1 MKDLPG
7 CSCGLALVTLV
18 SLMGLAGCAGT
29 RPDAPQATRVDA
41 PPAWRVATVSGP
53 QADLAWWKSFNDAR
67 LNQLVEQALASN
79 VDVATASVRVEEARA
94 QFRLARAERLPDVS
108 GALVGGRQ
116 ADVSPF
122 GLPQYQSVGEGELE
136 VVFDADLFGRLAEAN
151 AAARSALLA
160 SEAAQATVRLAVAAS
175 TASAYVN
182 LSAARA
188 RLEILRETLK
198 ARSESLRYARSRVEA
213 GYAPELDLR
222 QAEAEYH
229 ATEQLI
235 PATLLAISQLEDGL
249 SILLGEAPTD
259 IAAGEDLTQIE
270 VPDVPAA
277 VPSALLRQRPDI
289 IAAEEQVVAADHSLD
304 SARAAFMPDVKLT
317 ASGGYVASSIIP
329 NPVKIFQLG
338 GSILAPIFDS
348 GRLHA
353 AEDVAIARRDEAA
366 FAYRR
371 AALTAF
377 REVDDGLAARTR
389 LQQQEQSIAA
399 QREALSKSLV
409 LATNRYRAG
418 YSSYLEQIDAER
430 SLQGADL
437 QLIDVRAQRLVQSIT
452 LFQAFGG
459 GFAAADHFERA
470 GETANTATATR

>member
-1 MKDLPG
+1 MKH
-7 CSCGLALVTLV
+7 LAALLCALLL
-18 SLMGLAGCAGT
+18 SACAGS
-29 RPDAPQATRVDA
+29 RPDAPVETHVAA
-41 PPAWRVATVSGP
+41 PAAWRSAQLPGP
-53 QADLAWWKSFNDAR
+53 GPSPLWWNSFHDER
-67 LNQLVEQALASN
+67 LDQLVEQALANNIDIAS
-79 VDVATASVRVEEARA
+79 ASVRVEEARA
-94 QFRLARAERLPDVS
+94 QFRLARADRAPDVTGS
-108 GALVGGRQ
+108 LLGGPQ

-122 GLPQYQSVGEGELE
+122 GTPQYQTVGEGEFA
-136 VVFDADLFGRLAEAN
+136 VVYDADLFGRLAETN

-160 SEAAQATVRLAVAAS
+160 SEAAQATVLLAVASS
-175 TASAYVN
+175 TANAYIN

-188 RLEILRETLK
+188 RLEVLRATLN
-198 ARSESLRYARSRVEA
+198 ARSESLKYARSRVQA

-235 PATLLAISQLEDGL
+235 PATELAISQLEDGL
-249 SILLGEAPTD
+249 SILLGEAPVA
-259 IAAGEDLTQIE
+259 IAAGQALQDIE
-270 VPDVPAA
+270 VPAVPAA
-277 VPSALLRQRPDI
+277 LPSALLRQRPDI

-317 ASGGYVASSIIP
+317 ASGGYVASSIIASP
-329 NPVKIFQLG
+329 IKIFQIG

-348 GRLHA
+348 GRLRA
-353 AEDVAIARRDEAA
+353 REDIAIAKRDEAA
-366 FAYRR
+366 FAYRKT
-371 AALTAF
+371 ALTAF
-377 REVDDGLAARTR
+377 REVDDGLAAEAR

-437 QLIDVRAQRLVQSIT
+437 QLIDVRAQRLNQTIG

-459 GFAAADHFERA
+459 GWSASDHFERSA
-470 GETANTATATR
+470 SDPAPATAPATAAR